1 MGKKVSARIKNR
13 IKMHFVRSIR
23 MLEKKF
29 GGMKEHKFA
38 PKSGRFNKKSE

>member
-23 MLEKKF
+23 MLEQKF
-29 GGMKEHKFA
+29 GGREQKFA
-38 PKSGRFNKKSE
+38 SKTGRGKKNQE